1 VPVTIVVVAAV
12 HAAMVG
18 LAMVVGYRAFGRE
31 VPPVLGGRVTR
42 PPDDLTPGEVA
53 ALAEEGEVSQRAW
66 VATLVDLLA
75 RGILVPGRVV
85 EKIDGGSESGVG
97 ILRVNDD
104 RNLMPHE
111 EAVRGLLARV
121 VADTPVAR
129 ADMKAAIRHR
139 SRSAAETAAGFS
151 GALRR
156 LLDGRSYL
164 IVDGTTFTWVV
175 LSFLTVGAAMLLLSM
190 GSLMTGASTDAV
202 RSAAIG
208 LMLGTIVA
216 WFVAL
221 PLLRL
226 PRLWVSR
233 SERGARAAAQWRS
246 YGDHLAMTR
255 GAELRRPD
263 AETGADRAAAFAV
276 ALGLLPELE
285 EAWRG
290 AAPDRL
296 PPVAAPPR

>member
-1 VPVTIVVVAAV
+1 
-12 HAAMVG
+12 
-18 LAMVVGYRAFGRE
+18 
-31 VPPVLGGRVTR
+31 
-42 PPDDLTPGEVA
+42 
-53 ALAEEGEVSQRAW
+53 
-66 VATLVDLLA
+66 
-75 RGILVPGRVV
+75 
-85 EKIDGGSESGVG
+85 
-97 ILRVNDD
+97 
-104 RNLMPHE
+104 
-111 EAVRGLLARV
+111 
-121 VADTPVAR
+121 
-129 ADMKAAIRHR
+129 
-139 SRSAAETAAGFS
+139 
-151 GALRR
+151 
-156 LLDGRSYL
+156 
-164 IVDGTTFTWVV
+164 
-175 LSFLTVGAAMLLLSM
+175 MLLLSM